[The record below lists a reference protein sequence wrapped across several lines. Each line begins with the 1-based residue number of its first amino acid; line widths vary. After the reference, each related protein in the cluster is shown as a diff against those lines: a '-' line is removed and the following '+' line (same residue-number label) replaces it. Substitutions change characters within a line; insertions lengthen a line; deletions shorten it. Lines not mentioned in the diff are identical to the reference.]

1 MSVISGESTHVQP
14 VEDEKLGN
22 DNAPKMKVQS
32 RLGTTRK
39 KVNRKRKLPG
49 RKQRL
54 AKRMK
59 QMKDQLTTIKKQQ
72 LRRFKLEGSQRYVS
86 YNSYSK

>member
-1 MSVISGESTHVQP
+1 MSVISGESTHVRP
-14 VEDEKLGN
+14 VEDEEPGN
-22 DNAPKMKVQS
+22 DTAPKMKVQS
-32 RLGTTRK
+32 SLETSLETTRK

-59 QMKDQLTTIKKQQ
+59 QMKDQLTAIKKQQ
-72 LRRFKLEGSQRYVS
+72 LRSRRE
-86 YNSYSK
+86 SKVRI

>member
-22 DNAPKMKVQS
+22 DNAPKMKVQG
-32 RLGTTRK
+32 RLETTSRK

-49 RKQRL
+49 RKQGL

-72 LRRFKLEGSQRYVS
+72 LRRFKLEGSQRYV
-86 YNSYSK
+86 